1 MEPNMSMSQCI
12 EPYNVARRGFTIV
25 EVVVVAVIVL
35 ILSAA
40 AIPMYGGFLKGA
52 RQDAVD
58 GLAET
63 AAAAANSYW
72 LKTGGV
78 PTITGPNTAP
88 LNLYYDDKKHAVSI
102 RGDSLV
108 AEDIKYKVRK
118 AVYYK

>member
-1 MEPNMSMSQCI
+1 MLMSQI
-12 EPYNVARRGFTIV
+12 KERYKAVRRGFTIV
-25 EVVVVAVIVL
+25 EVIVVAVIVL

-40 AIPMYGGFLKGA
+40 AIPMYGGFIKGA

-63 AAAAANSYW
+63 AGAAANSYW

-88 LNLYYDDKKHAVSI
+88 LNIYYDNAKHAVSI
-102 RGDSLV
+102 KGDSVV
-108 AEDIKYKVRK
+108 AEDIKYKARK
-118 AVYYK
+118 AVYFK